1 MPQLQ
6 HGHPAAEQLI
16 YSATTGVTLSF
27 DAYLASLG
35 LPLAPTQHV
44 WQLFSMSADGSAIS
58 GMYYD
63 TATSTSSA
71 FLLHTIRDDV
81 LRDGF
86 EDEG

>member
-27 DAYLASLG
+27 
-35 LPLAPTQHV
+35 
-44 WQLFSMSADGSAIS
+44 DGSAIS